1 LFNRASRKLQK
12 IRRSYLKERSKQ
24 QQQLNEEFSR
34 LDVLLKQNSIDE
46 NTHER
51 LRKLLEMGYKQKRI
65 ETRLKYGFIRN

>member
-1 LFNRASRKLQK
+1 MFNRASRKLQK

>member
-1 LFNRASRKLQK
+1 LFNRSSRKLQK

-46 NTHER
+46 STHER
-51 LRKLLEMGYKQKRI
+51 LKKLLEMGYKQKRM
-65 ETRLKYGFIRN
+65 ETRFKYGFI